1 MNMKINKVNFF
12 SYQNNIPK
20 NNNAPIV
27 NQESR
32 KLNYDNKLNPM
43 EMLGRSQVTFKG
55 RNDNDLSEFDKTF
68 CDDLSKKLELS
79 QNDSLKFKKN
89 VNQFLKNNNY
99 ASPEVFCA
107 SCDTDEQYCSFIE
120 SAIEGINLS
129 EEEIEKFDNAL
140 MSKVMMIKT
149 LQVLEEDENLVDAII
164 PIVVDSAKNSLIC
177 DNLIEKFNLDQNE
190 RENILSQLKRQEQGV
205 SSKQIAYEITE
216 AYNLYSKDDFDY
228 IVEKL
233 DSKDEQFAAWLNENS
248 LTD

>member
-12 SYQNNIPK
+12 NYQNNTPK

-32 KLNYDNKLNPM
+32 KLNYDNKLNSM

-55 RNDNDLSEFDKTF
+55 RNDNNLSEFNKTF
-68 CDDLSKKLELS
+68 CDDISKRLELS

-99 ASPEVFCA
+99 ASPEAFCA
-107 SCDTDEQYCSFIE
+107 SCDTDVEYYSFIE
-120 SAIEGINLS
+120 NAVEGLNLS
-129 EEEIEKFDNAL
+129 DEKIAKLNNAL

-149 LQVLEEDENLVDAII
+149 LQVLDEDEDLVDTII